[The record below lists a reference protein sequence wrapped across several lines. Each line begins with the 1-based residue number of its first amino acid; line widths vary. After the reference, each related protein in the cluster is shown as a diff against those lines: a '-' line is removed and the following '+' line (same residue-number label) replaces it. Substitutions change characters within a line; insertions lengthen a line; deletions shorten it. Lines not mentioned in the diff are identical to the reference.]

1 MATYS
6 HVKDLMESGHNGGLW
21 GIGFDVYRGN
31 DVVDGYLPTYDLVDG
46 YTVFFCTTEREADEL
61 MSHYTT
67 PSGVAELVAL
77 CPIEGGVLA
86 GDRVE
91 VQYEIGGI
99 EGDSWWL
106 DRSDWFECFVMQADG
121 KTYR

>member
-6 HVKDLMESGHNGGLW
+6 RVKDLIESGHNGGLW

-31 DVVDGYLPTYDLVDG
+31 DVVDGY
-46 YTVFFCTTEREADEL
+46 TVFLCTTEREADEL
-61 MSHYTT
+61 MSRYTT
-67 PSGVAELVAL
+67 PSGCAELVAL

-86 GDRVE
+86 GDQVE

-106 DRSDWFECFVMQADG
+106 DRSDWFECFVMQSDN